1 MSTAEGIISVP
12 DMSGDQRV
20 RVFRRPLT
28 DLEEF
33 AGMEVGAYVIITHR
47 YLIVLDTLLCPEDMV
62 AVMGEAQDALAG
74 RQLLV
79 VNSHADW
86 DHSWGN
92 AYFTTQHAAPILAHQ
107 HCRTRLESVEAKTE
121 LADYQRRYPVFQ
133 NVVLVPPTLTFSST
147 MTIHGGDLTIALFS
161 APGHST
167 DHIAA
172 WIPELHLLL
181 AFDAV
186 EQPIPIID
194 TSVGVQPMFTTLER
208 FLALEPQRV
217 LCSHGKTTSIALVK
231 ENLAYLRTI
240 ERRSRTL
247 LEKHRPTQAELEH
260 ASTLINYPLAEV
272 IAGFSEPIDCTFYGW
287 AHNNNVRCVL
297 EWLMG

>member
-1 MSTAEGIISVP
+1 MSTTEGIVAVP
-12 DMSGDQRV
+12 EMSDDWRV
-20 RVFRRPLT
+20 RTFRRTLT
-28 DLEEF
+28 ELEEF
-33 AGMEVGAYVIITHR
+33 EAMEVDAYVLITQR
-47 YLIVLDTLLCPEDMV
+47 YLVVLDTLLCPEDI
-62 AVMGEAQDALAG
+62 AVVMHEIQDTLAG

-86 DHSWGN
+86 DHCWGN
-92 AYFTTQHAAPILAHQ
+92 AYFTAQHAAPILAHE
-107 HCRTRLESVEAKTE
+107 HCHTRLESVEAKTE
-121 LADYQRRYPVFQ
+121 LADYQGRYPVFRH
-133 NVVLVPPTLTFSST
+133 VALVPPTFTFSST
-147 MTIHGGDLTIALFS
+147 MTIHGGDLTIALIP
-161 APGHST
+161 APGHSN

-172 WIPELHLLL
+172 WIPELCLLL

-194 TSVGVQPMFTTLER
+194 TSAGVQPMFTTLER

-240 ERRSRTL
+240 ERRSHIL
-247 LEKHRPTQAELEH
+247 LERHRPTHAELEH
-260 ASTLINYPLAEV
+260 ASTLINYPFAEV
-272 IAGFSEPIDCTFYGW
+272 IAGFSEPIDRTFYGW
-287 AHNNNVRCVL
+287 AHDNNVRCVL